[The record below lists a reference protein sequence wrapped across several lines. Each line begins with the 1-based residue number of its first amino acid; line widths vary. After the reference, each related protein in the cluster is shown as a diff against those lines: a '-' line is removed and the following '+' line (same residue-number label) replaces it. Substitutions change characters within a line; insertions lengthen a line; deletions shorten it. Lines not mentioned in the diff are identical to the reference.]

1 MTPHAREG
9 APAPGAGVHTAT
21 GGVHTPSGAGA
32 GVHTA
37 TGGVHTP
44 PVPGAGV
51 HTATGGVHTPPVPE
65 GAPPPKNGSGR
76 MFDAIAEKY
85 DFVNRVL
92 SLGMDQ
98 SWRRRAVRSLDLGDG
113 AGATVLDL
121 ATGTADLALL
131 LARMI
136 PAARILGIDP
146 SSGMLT
152 VGRKKVLAAD
162 LAGRVELREGD
173 AQALDLPDRSI
184 DGITMAFGIRNVPDR
199 ARALREMARV
209 TRPGGKIAIL
219 ELSEPRDGAMGAL
232 ARFYVRGVVPR
243 VGGALSGKRE
253 YRYLQESIAAF
264 PPPAEFAETM
274 RASGLDV
281 IETVPLMF
289 GAAVLFVG
297 TPAEGPRAEV

>member
-9 APAPGAGVHTAT
+9 APVPGAGVHTAN
-21 GGVHTPSGAGA
+21 A
-32 GVHTA
+32 GVHA
-37 TGGVHTP
+37 P

-51 HTATGGVHTPPVPE
+51 HTATGSVHTPPAPD
-65 GAPPPKNGSGR
+65 GAPAAPPKNGSGR

-98 SWRRRAVRSLDLGDG
+98 SWRRRAVRSLELGDG

-131 LARMI
+131 LAEMI

-146 SSGMLT
+146 SSGMLA
-152 VGRKKVLAAD
+152 VGRKKVDAAG
-162 LAGRVELREGD
+162 LAGRIELREGD
-173 AQALDLPDRSI
+173 AQALDLPDRSVS
-184 DGITMAFGIRNVPDR
+184 GITMAFGIRNVPDR
-199 ARALREMARV
+199 PRALREMARV
-209 TRPGGKIAIL
+209 TKPGGKVAIL
-219 ELSEPRDGAMGAL
+219 ELSEPREGAMGAL

-243 VGGALSGKRE
+243 VGGTLSGKKE

-264 PPPAEFAETM
+264 PPPAEFAATM

-281 IETVPLMF
+281 LETVPLMF

-297 TPAEGPRAEV
+297 TPSQGPRAEV